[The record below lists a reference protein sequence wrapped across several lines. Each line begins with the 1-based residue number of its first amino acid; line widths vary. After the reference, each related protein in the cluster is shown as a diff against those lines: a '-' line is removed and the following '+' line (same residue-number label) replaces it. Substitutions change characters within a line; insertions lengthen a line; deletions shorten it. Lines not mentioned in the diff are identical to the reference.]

1 MASGFGDM
9 QSLLKQAQDM
19 QRRMQDTVQSLSE
32 RTLEGSSG
40 GGAVKAYVN
49 GNQEL
54 QSVKI
59 DKAAVDPDDVETL
72 EDLVTTAVRQAL
84 VAAKELR
91 DQETSKVTGGMNL
104 PGLGF
109 YSSTNQAV
117 LHGHTRSHDRE
128 LD

>member
-9 QSLLKQAQDM
+9 QSLLKQAQEM
-19 QRRMQDTVQSLSE
+19 QRRMQDTMRSLGE
-32 RTLEGSSG
+32 RILEGTSG
-40 GGAVKAYVN
+40 GGVVKAYVN

-54 QSVKI
+54 QAVKI
-59 DKAAVDPDDVETL
+59 DKAAVDPDDVDTL

-91 DQETSKVTGGMNL
+91 EKETSKVTGGMNL

-109 YSSTNQAV
+109 
-117 LHGHTRSHDRE
+117 
-128 LD
+128 

>member
-19 QRRMQDTVQSLSE
+19 QRRMQETMRSLSE
-32 RTLEGSSG
+32 RVLEGTSG
-40 GGAVKAYVN
+40 GGAVKAQVN

-54 QSVKI
+54 LSIQI

-72 EDLVTTAVRQAL
+72 EDLVTAAVRQAL
-84 VAAKELR
+84 AAAKDVREA
-91 DQETSKVTGGMNL
+91 ETAKITGGMNL

-109 YSSTNQAV
+109 
-117 LHGHTRSHDRE
+117 
-128 LD
+128 

>member
-19 QRRMQDTVQSLSE
+19 QRRMQETVRSLSE
-32 RTLEGSSG
+32 RVLEGSSG

-72 EDLVTTAVRQAL
+72 EDLVTTALRQAL
-84 VAAKELR
+84 TAAKELR
-91 DQETSKVTGGMNL
+91 DKETSKVTGGMNL

-109 YSSTNQAV
+109 
-117 LHGHTRSHDRE
+117 
-128 LD
+128 

>member
-19 QRRMQDTVQSLSE
+19 QRRMQDTVRSLSE

-109 YSSTNQAV
+109 
-117 LHGHTRSHDRE
+117 
-128 LD
+128 

>member
-19 QRRMQDTVQSLSE
+19 QRRMQDTTRALSE

-40 GGAVKAYVN
+40 GGVVKAYVN

-54 QSVKI
+54 QSIKI
-59 DKAAVDPDDVETL
+59 DKAAVDPEDVETL
-72 EDLVTTAVRQAL
+72 EDLVTTAVRLAL
-84 VAAKELR
+84 NAAKELR

-109 YSSTNQAV
+109 
-117 LHGHTRSHDRE
+117 
-128 LD
+128 

>member
-1 MASGFGDM
+1 M

-19 QRRMQDTVQSLSE
+19 QRRMQETTRALSE
-32 RTLEGSSG
+32 RVLEGSSG

-91 DQETSKVTGGMNL
+91 DAETSKVTGGMNL

-109 YSSTNQAV
+109 
-117 LHGHTRSHDRE
+117 
-128 LD
+128 